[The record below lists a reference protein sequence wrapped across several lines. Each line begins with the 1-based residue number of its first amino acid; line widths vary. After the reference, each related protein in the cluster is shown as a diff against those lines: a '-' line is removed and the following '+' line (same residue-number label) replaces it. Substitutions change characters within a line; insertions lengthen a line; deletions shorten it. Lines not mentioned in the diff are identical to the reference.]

1 MLNYPRWLDRLQVLE
16 RRYLT
21 ARRYLAILS
30 LVMFL
35 IGGMSYRIWL
45 DYAPDEVQ
53 YSTSGKRKLIEE
65 LALQSQ
71 ALASKNLALAI
82 EQEANTT
89 MQTMFSEQLVQ
100 QKALKKELAFYRSVM
115 APESDAEGVA
125 IHDLQLVA
133 GLTPERY
140 QLRLILTQLQK
151 RKLNVQG
158 QALLTFIGI
167 QDGKRKEYSLGQL
180 TDKKFNFSFKFF
192 QILETDISLP
202 KGFLLARIKVNANV
216 RAGRG
221 NKAASMEQVF
231 EAKDIFPDEK
241 ELGVIL
247 DQNSQV
253 MDNSLNSKSER

>member
-1 MLNYPRWLDRLQVLE
+1 MLNYHYWLDRLQALE
-16 RRYLT
+16 RRYMT
-21 ARRYLAILS
+21 NRRYLAL
-30 LVMFL
+30 LCFVMFL
-35 IGGMSYRIWL
+35 LGGISYRIWL
-45 DYAPDEVQ
+45 DYAPDETQ
-53 YSTSGKRKLIEE
+53 YSTSGKRKLIEALE
-65 LALQSQ
+65 LQSQ

-82 EQEANTT
+82 EQEANTA
-89 MQTMFSEQLVQ
+89 MQTMFSEQLTQ
-100 QKALKKELAFYRSVM
+100 QKTLEKELAFYRSVM
-115 APESDAEGVA
+115 APENSAEGVA
-125 IHDLQLVA
+125 IHGLELVA

-158 QALLTFIGI
+158 QALLTFIGM

-202 KGFLLARIKVNANV
+202 KGFTLARIKVNTKV

-253 MDNSLNSKSER
+253 MDNSLNSKSKR